1 MNMVG
6 DVKRSKTPKLRK
18 FEFAVVAEGVDFD
31 DPAFEDR
38 FFEAGCS
45 DALITVIKGSV
56 VLEFTRAAKNFAHA
70 IASAI
75 RDVQRAGARVRRVE
89 PDSYVSLS
97 DIAERAG
104 LTRQSISLLVS
115 GARGPGDFPPPKLRV
130 TSDSPLWDWLTV
142 ARWLH
147 RHHKLPNRDELV
159 FAALA
164 RALNALFEG
173 EPSRRKSVGRLL
185 AAA

>member
-1 MNMVG
+1 M
-6 DVKRSKTPKLRK
+6 KRSKAPKPRK
-18 FEFAVVAEGVDFD
+18 FEFAIVADGVDFN

-45 DALITVIKGSV
+45 DALITIIKGSA
-56 VLEFTRAAKNFAHA
+56 VLEFTREAKNFAHA

-75 RDVQRAGARVRRVE
+75 RDVHRAGARVRRVE
-89 PDSYVSLS
+89 PDSYVSIS

-147 RHHKLPNRDELV
+147 RNQKLPNRDALV
-159 FAALA
+159 FASLA
-164 RALNALFEG
+164 RELNAHFEA
-173 EPSRRKSVGRLL
+173 EPLRRKAVERLL
-185 AAA
+185 DAA